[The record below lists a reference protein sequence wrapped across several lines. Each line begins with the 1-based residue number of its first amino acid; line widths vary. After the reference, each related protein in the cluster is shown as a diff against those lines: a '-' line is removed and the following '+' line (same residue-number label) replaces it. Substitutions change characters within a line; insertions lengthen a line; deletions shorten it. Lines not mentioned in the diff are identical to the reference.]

1 MPWIY
6 ILKCADGSYYTGS
19 AKSLERRLAEHQ
31 IGEGGQWTKSRLPV
45 DLVFAYEVQRIDDAF
60 GLERQ
65 VKGWRREKKKA
76 LIKGDYSLL
85 PALADT
91 RRPSATLREPQDV

>member
-1 MPWIY
+1 MPWVY

-19 AKSLERRLAEHQ
+19 TKSLERRIAEHQ
-31 IGEGGQWTKSRLPV
+31 IGEGGLWTKNCLPV
-45 DLVFAYEVQRIDDAF
+45 KLVFAYEVHRIDDAF
-60 GLERQ
+60 ELERQ
-65 VKGWRREKKKA
+65 VKGWRREKKIA
-76 LIKGDYSLL
+76 LINGRYDLL